1 MDVINQKWSPMYEL
15 VNIFDVFLPQLL
27 TYPNPADPLNIDAA
41 NLLNSDATA
50 YENTVKMNVKKHSLN
65 AAEFVEIEE
74 KINIHKISTDCEGVD
89 ISCSLSDM
97 SQLSDL
103 SDTSD
108 VFLEEELLG

>member
-1 MDVINQKWSPMYEL
+1 MYEL

-27 TYPNPADPLNIDAA
+27 SYPNPSDPLNIDAA
-41 NLLNSDATA
+41 NLLNADVNA
-50 YENTVKMNVKKHSLN
+50 YEKTVRMNVKKHSLN
-65 AAEFVEIEE
+65 SAEIVEIEE
-74 KINIHKISTDCEGVD
+74 KLNIHKISTDCEGMD

-108 VFLEEELLG
+108 VFLEDELLG

>member
-1 MDVINQKWSPMYEL
+1 MYEL

-41 NLLNSDATA
+41 NLLNSDPAS
-50 YENTVKMNVKKHSLN
+50 YECTVKANVRKHSLN
-65 AAEFVEIEE
+65 AQELVEVEE
-74 KINIHKISTDCEGVD
+74 KVPVHKVSTDCEGVD

-108 VFLEEELLG
+108 VFLEDELLG

>member
-1 MDVINQKWSPMYEL
+1 MYEL

-27 TYPNPADPLNIDAA
+27 TYPNPSDPLNIDAA
-41 NLLNSDATA
+41 NLLNSDPTT
-50 YENTVKMNVKKHSLN
+50 YESTVKMNVKKHSLN
-65 AAEFVEIEE
+65 ATELVEIEE
-74 KINIHKISTDCEGVD
+74 KVNIHKVSTDCEGMD

>member
-1 MDVINQKWSPMYEL
+1 MYEL

-41 NLLNSDATA
+41 NLLNSDPSM
-50 YENTVKMNVKKHSLN
+50 YECTVRMNVKKHSLN
-65 AAEFVEIEE
+65 AAELVEVEE
-74 KINIHKISTDCEGVD
+74 KVAVHKVSTDCEGVD
-89 ISCSLSDM
+89 ISCSLSEM

-108 VFLEEELLG
+108 VFLEDELLG

>member
-1 MDVINQKWSPMYEL
+1 MYEL

-27 TYPNPADPLNIDAA
+27 TYPNPSDPLNIDAA
-41 NLLNSDATA
+41 NLLNGDPSA
-50 YENTVKMNVKKHSLN
+50 YESTVRAHVKKHSLN
-65 AAEFVEIEE
+65 AAEFVETD
-74 KINIHKISTDCEGVD
+74 KANAHKVSTDCEGMD
-89 ISCSLSDM
+89 MSCSLSDM